1 MMAYPMGLPAWDPV
15 ALCVAGE
22 DGLDGTQAAAELLD
36 AGEAQLW
43 VAAKDFPKGQK
54 VRTAARR
61 RRSGAN
67 LASRLLCTFS
77 LSFFCFFFFIIFI
90 KHLSRRAC
98 FARDGW
104 GVLRACSAPIGWRAT
119 ARWAT
124 G

>member
-54 VRTAARR
+54 VRTAARG
-61 RRSGAN
+61 RSGAN
-67 LASRLLCTFS
+67 LASRLLYTFS
-77 LSFFCFFFFIIFI
+77 SSFFFFFF
-90 KHLSRRAC
+90 S
-98 FARDGW
+98 FF
-104 GVLRACSAPIGWRAT
+104 
-119 ARWAT
+119 
-124 G
+124 